1 MLNFPI
7 PYEDELIYSAVARA
21 GIRLAL
27 SSPKQLLDEVF
38 QNRKVIATVDLPCHL
53 NAIITQFPANQ
64 FSIEDIAYKHT
75 LFPIYA
81 PFVPEN
87 RRQQCLQWMAEVSQG
102 SIHLALGINASRLK
116 PIHKLRYCP
125 ACFKE
130 QLELYSELYW
140 PRLWQIQ
147 GACCPTHGELV
158 NSSTE
163 LRSLHRH
170 NFITPTYQNCPEKIQ
185 SEATSESLFI
195 TNKLLELLS
204 LPSSASQNYEQ
215 WTMFYHHL
223 AQQNHCIRGKNHIN
237 HEKILEKI
245 MLRWSPNF
253 LAKYN
258 LGDVKSETSWLRN
271 IFRKHRKSF
280 SYLEHIIAIE
290 ALINKKWTFLATLEQ
305 VKKFNV
311 KSVDNNNQDFN
322 IRLHPNYLEYR
333 KKWLQLVKTLGIKPA
348 RTLDKALYAWL
359 YRNDKHWL
367 LKINRTFHQG
377 FIPQG
382 AKIDW
387 YKRDLAYARQLIR
400 LYNDL
405 IWDVDSP
412 RRSAKWWLTQIT
424 HVSTIEKNLYR
435 LPITQSFLKH
445 YNEDISSYQIRRL
458 TQVFIEIKMQSQDL
472 PRWRIL
478 RKAGLSDERMTA
490 ETTKFLNMALQYLR
504 LN

>member
-1 MLNFPI
+1 MLNFPM

-125 ACFKE
+125 TCFKE

-158 NSSTE
+158 NSSIE

-170 NFITPTYQNCPEKIQ
+170 DFVTPTYQNCPEQIQ

-204 LPSSASQNYEQ
+204 LPSSVSQNYEQ

-237 HEKILEKI
+237 HDKILEKI
-245 MLRWSPNF
+245 MARWSSNF
-253 LAKYN
+253 LKQYN
-258 LGDVKSETSWLRN
+258 LGDLKSETSWLRN

-290 ALINKKWTFLATLEQ
+290 TFINLEWTFAYIFEQ
-305 VKKFNV
+305 L
-311 KSVDNNNQDFN
+311 KSFRTKPKINDIDKTKALSYFKHV
-322 IRLHPNYLEYR
+322 EY
-333 KKWLQLVKTLGIKPA
+333 KHKWIEFIQKYGIKPA
-348 RTLDKALYAWL
+348 RILNGAIYAWL
-359 YRNDKHWL
+359 YRNDKDWL
-367 LKINRTFHQG
+367 LTTNKSFHQK
-377 FIPQG
+377 FIPHG
-382 AKIDW
+382 TKVNW
-387 YKRDLAYARQLIR
+387 PSRDLDYVRQL
-400 LYNDL
+400 LGLDHAL
-405 IWDVDSP
+405 IWNLDSP
-412 RRSAKWWLTQIT
+412 RRSAKWWLKQITQI
-424 HVSTIEKNLYR
+424 STIEKNLDK
-435 LPITQSFLKH
+435 LPITTLFLKK
-445 YNEDISSYQIRRL
+445 YSEDIGTYQIRRL
-458 TQVFIEIKMQSQDL
+458 TKVLIEMKIQNENF
-472 PRWRIL
+472 PRWIIL
-478 RKAGLSDERMTA
+478 RKSGLSDERMLP
-490 ETTKFLNMALQYLR
+490 ETIRFLVNVFKDQR
-504 LN
+504 LD

>member
-1 MLNFPI
+1 M
-7 PYEDELIYSAVARA
+7 PYQNELIYSTVARA

-27 SSPKQLLDEVF
+27 SSPKQLLDEIF

-53 NAIITQFPANQ
+53 NAIINQFPANQ
-64 FSIEDIAYKHT
+64 LSLEDIAYQHT

-102 SIHLALGINASRLK
+102 SIHLALGINASRLNSI
-116 PIHKLRYCP
+116 PKLRYCP

-147 GACCPTHGELV
+147 GACCPMHGELID
-158 NSSTE
+158 STIE
-163 LRSLHRH
+163 LRPLHRH
-170 NFITPTYQNCPEKIQ
+170 DFVTPTYQTCPPRFQLK
-185 SEATSESLFI
+185 ATLDSLFI

-204 LPSSASQNYEQ
+204 LPSSGSPSFEQ
-215 WTMFYHHL
+215 WTMFYHQL
-223 AQQNHCIRGKNHIN
+223 AQINHCIRGQNQVRHDKT
-237 HEKILEKI
+237 LEKV
-245 MLRWSPNF
+245 MARWSTKF
-253 LAKYN
+253 LKQYN
-258 LGDVKSETSWLRN
+258 LGDLESETSWLRN

-280 SYLEHIIAIE
+280 SYLEHIVAIE
-290 ALINKKWTFLATLEQ
+290 ALSNKEWTFSATLEQ
-305 VKKFNV
+305 VKKFN
-311 KSVDNNNQDFN
+311 KELESNNNLDSN
-322 IRLHPNYLEYR
+322 IYLPPNYLAYR
-333 KKWLQLVKTLGIKPA
+333 EKWLKLVKELGIKPA
-348 RTLDKALYAWL
+348 RNVNKALYAWL
-359 YRNDKHWL
+359 YRNDKDWL
-367 LKINRTFHQG
+367 LKINQTFHQG

-382 AKIDW
+382 AKVDW
-387 YKRDLAYARQLIR
+387 YNRDLTYARQLIR
-400 LYNDL
+400 LYNEL

-412 RRSAKWWLTQIT
+412 RRSAKWWLSQIT

-435 LPITQSFLKH
+435 LPITQSFLKR
-445 YNEDISSYQIRRL
+445 YSEDISSYQIRRL

-478 RKAGLSDERMTA
+478 RKAGLSDERMTS
-490 ETTKFLNMALQYLR
+490 ETAKFLNMALQYLR